1 MSKVGKLL
9 EINADSEQLWPEQ
22 EQELR
27 RAMRLMTATMGRV
40 LSSQEALWAS
50 EQVEALQK
58 AFLAFKRDGSPHQIK
73 KIWALIDQMS
83 ADQISQVV
91 RVFSLYFSLMNVVE
105 ESLSVQKRRQLTQR
119 LGHFGAGSFREMLGQ
134 LKEFGVTPDELQ
146 ALLDQLRYQ
155 PVMTAHPTEA
165 KRRIIKSA
173 LRHIFLTQDQ
183 LLRAK
188 GKDGAR
194 RDALK
199 QLQNQIQV
207 LWKTDEI
214 RAQSMGVIDEIDT
227 GISYFSLSLFDAI
240 NAVYRNFE
248 AAIAEVYGD
257 MAAEAIRLPS
267 FIRFGSWI
275 GGDRDGNPNVT
286 AETTS
291 AAIRLQAQ
299 TVLQEYVDRIERMR
313 DLFSHSIGLSGFSG
327 DFLQSLERDRMLLD
341 PHLLALAKPFSQE
354 PYRYKLQVMRQR
366 LELTQDRI
374 QNSAGKR
381 GSSPAT
387 GAYDSPT
394 DFMADL
400 LVLDHSLRQQ
410 GDAVLAEG
418 DLKDLIRLAETF
430 GFHLVQL
437 DVRQESTRHSE
448 AIAEL
453 LKQDRGMD
461 YLAMNETE
469 RMQVLT
475 EALATP
481 QKMEWQAFSLSPSS
495 REILR
500 VFEVI
505 AEALLITGPEALDQ
519 YVISMT
525 HEASHVLEVLVLAKQ
540 AGLVG
545 RLDGQWFCHIAVSPL
560 FETIADLERIEEVLT
575 RLFAHPTYRHLL
587 KARADHQEIMLGYS
601 DSCKDGGIMA
611 SAWGLYQAQRK
622 IIALA
627 DRHDIRCRIFHGR
640 GGTVGRGGG
649 PTHQA
654 ILAQPPD
661 TVRGQIKFTEQG
673 EVLFYR
679 YNNMETASYELTMGI
694 TGLIKASLSLIR
706 PQEETTVEHLAIMG
720 ELAALGER
728 QYRTLTEKTPGF
740 MDYFYESTPLSE
752 IRRLN
757 MGSRPSHRNR
767 SDPSKA
773 SVRAIAWVFS
783 WAQSRQTFPAWY
795 GLGMSLAEWVGS
807 DPERLKT
814 LQKMHDEWPFFRNL
828 LSNSQMALRK
838 TDVEI
843 AREYAMLCQ
852 DRMVAHRIGAMI
864 AIEHQTAEEWVLRV
878 TGQQKLLQE
887 NPDLDRSMAWRD
899 TFLGPLNYIQVALLK
914 RLRREKGAAGLPEEW
929 LNPMLRTIN
938 AIAAGMRNTG

>member
-1 MSKVGKLL
+1 MTQVHSSSPIEAESNHPWL
-9 EINADSEQLWPEQ
+9 EQ

-27 RAMRLMTATMGRV
+27 RAMRVMTATLGRV
-40 LSSQEALWAS
+40 LSDQEAQWAS
-50 EQVEALQK
+50 DQVEVLQK
-58 AFLAFKRDGSPHQIK
+58 AFLAFKRGGSPHQLN
-73 KIWALIDQMS
+73 KIWTLINPM
-83 ADQISQVV
+83 APEKISQVV

-105 ESLSVQKRRQLTQR
+105 ESLSVQKRRHLTQR
-119 LGHFGAGSFREMLGQ
+119 IGHFGAGSFHEMLRQ
-134 LKEFGVTPDELQ
+134 LQQLGVDGDELQ
-146 ALLDQLRYQ
+146 VLLDQLRYQ

-173 LRHIFLTQDQ
+173 LRQIFLTQDR

-188 GKDGAR
+188 GRDGAR
-194 RDALK
+194 RDIL
-199 QLQNQIQV
+199 QDLQNQIQV
-207 LWKTDEI
+207 LWKTDEV
-214 RAQSMGVIDEIDT
+214 RAQSMGVMDEIDT
-227 GISYFSLSLFDAI
+227 GISYFSLSLFEAI
-240 NAVYRNFE
+240 TAVYRHFE
-248 AAIAEVYGD
+248 DAITEVYG
-257 MAAEAIRLPS
+257 EEVGHRIRLPS

-299 TVLQEYVDRIERMR
+299 SVLQEYIDRIERMR

-366 LELTQDRI
+366 LALTRDRI
-374 QNSAGKR
+374 QNSTGN
-381 GSSPAT
+381 GGTSSDA
-387 GAYDSPT
+387 GAYDSPAE
-394 DFMADL
+394 FMADL
-400 LVLDHSLRQQ
+400 LVIDHSLRQQ
-410 GDAVLAEG
+410 RDEVLAEG

-430 GFHLVQL
+430 GFHLMQL

-505 AEALLITGPEALDQ
+505 AEALIVTGPDALDQ

-587 KARADHQEIMLGYS
+587 KARADHQEVMLGYS

-627 DRHDIRCRIFHGR
+627 DRHNIRCRIFHGR

-706 PQEETTVEHLAIMG
+706 PQEETAIEHLTVMG

-807 DPERLKT
+807 DPKRLET

-843 AREYAMLCQ
+843 AREYATLCQ
-852 DRMVAHRIGAMI
+852 DQMVARRIGAMI
-864 AIEHQTAEEWVLRV
+864 AIEHQTAETWVLKV
-878 TGQQKLLQE
+878 SGQERLLQE
-887 NPDLDRSMAWRD
+887 NPDLDHSMAWRD
-899 TFLGPLNYIQVALLK
+899 TFLGPLNYIQVALL
-914 RLRREKGAAGLPEEW
+914 RQLRKEKGAAGQPEEW